1 MFNYLVNTFQG
12 GLASS
17 HMNYIFE
24 NESHEVSHTSSIVL
38 IFDLVVFVLSR
49 KSPKIAVYYPLNS
62 FLNKCCQLV
71 VAICIGDALWV
82 NPFYCFWAL
91 ARAINIFSAIFLKY
105 IKHRFNI
112 CCSTRICVL
121 GFFQQKFKFFYSL
134 TYLWQLEYGWYK
146 IQMSEI

>member
-38 IFDLVVFVLSR
+38 IFGCFVLSR
-49 KSPKIAVYYPLNS
+49 KSPKIAVYYPFNS

-71 VAICIGDALWV
+71 VAICIGDAL
-82 NPFYCFWAL
+82 
-91 ARAINIFSAIFLKY
+91 
-105 IKHRFNI
+105 
-112 CCSTRICVL
+112 
-121 GFFQQKFKFFYSL
+121 
-134 TYLWQLEYGWYK
+134 
-146 IQMSEI
+146 